1 MVATDA
7 YSPELI
13 ELMSASFD
21 AAFERFDAEPSQ
33 ALQLQFAT
41 RIMAAV
47 NAGERDLERLIVV
60 ALGDATHRL
69 ADVVDA
75 PPAPLSAEPSSAA

>member
-1 MVATDA
+1 MVANDA

-13 ELMSASFD
+13 ELMSVSFD
-21 AAFERFDAEPSQ
+21 AAFEQLDAEPSQ

-47 NAGERDLERLIVV
+47 NAGERDLERLI
-60 ALGDATHRL
+60 AITLGEATHQL
-69 ADVVDA
+69 DDDFVA
-75 PPAPLSAEPSSAA
+75 PSAPLSAQPSSAA

>member
-13 ELMSASFD
+13 ELMSAAFD
-21 AAFERFDAEPSQ
+21 AAFEQLDAEPSQ

-41 RIMAAV
+41 RIIAAV
-47 NAGERDLERLIVV
+47 NAGECDLERLAAI
-60 ALGDATHRL
+60 ALGQATQQL
-69 ADVVDA
+69 DDDVETPSDPV
-75 PPAPLSAEPSSAA
+75 LAEPSSAA